1 MVSFTLKAAPMT
13 SQNLKSRF
21 LALPDNLKGIATLM
35 VAAVGF
41 SLMVALIKFTGQRL
55 HVTQILLVRQLVM
68 VMIVLPG
75 IVAHFPG
82 SLKTTRPDL
91 QFARIIFALSAMTF
105 GFYAVIH
112 MPLADAT
119 AIGFAKSF
127 FVTIAAIWFLKE
139 KVGPRRWI
147 AVAIGFGGVMLML
160 RPGTDGFNPIGI
172 YALVGSASAGIV
184 MVIIRKLAQTDTPK
198 TILTYQA
205 FAVALCVALPAWYY
219 WLPPTLSEWALL
231 IGIGIVSYGA
241 QMLNVYAYKWGEASL
256 LASLD
261 YVRLLYSTLFGYM
274 LFDQLPGPY
283 TWIGALIIVGASIY
297 TIHRERARKQTLARS
312 PSGRGYSS

>member
-1 MVSFTLKAAPMT
+1 MTLNTQKT
-13 SQNLKSRF
+13 RF

-35 VAAVGF
+35 VAAIGF
-41 SLMVALIKFTGQRL
+41 ALMVALIKLTGQRL

-68 VMIVLPG
+68 VAIVLPG

-82 SLKTTRPDL
+82 SLKTSRPDL
-91 QFARIIFALSAMTF
+91 QFFRIVGALIAMMF

-139 KVGPRRWI
+139 KVGPRRWA
-147 AVAIGFGGVMLML
+147 AVLVGFGGVILML
-160 RPGTDGFNPIGI
+160 QPGTKDFNIIGV
-172 YALVGSASAGIV
+172 YALIGSAAAGVV
-184 MVIIRKLAQTDTPK
+184 MVIIRKLAQTDAPK

-205 FAVALCVALPAWYY
+205 IAIAICVAIPAWYY
-219 WLPPTLSEWALL
+219 WLPPTLEEWGLL
-231 IGIGIVSYGA
+231 IAIGIVSYGA

-261 YVRLLYSTLFGYM
+261 YVRLLYSTFFGYM
-274 LFDQLPGPY
+274 LFSQLPGPY
-283 TWIGALIIVGASIY
+283 TWIGSIIIIGASIY
-297 TIHRERARKQTLARS
+297 TIQRERARKRTLSRS
-312 PSGRGYSS
+312 PAGRGYNS